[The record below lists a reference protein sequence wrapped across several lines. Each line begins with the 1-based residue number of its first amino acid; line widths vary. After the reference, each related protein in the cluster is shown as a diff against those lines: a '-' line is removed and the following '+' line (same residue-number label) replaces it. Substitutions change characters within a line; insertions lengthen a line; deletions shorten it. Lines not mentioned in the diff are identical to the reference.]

1 MVTCSL
7 IVSGDLTRFPE
18 DDMPDLLVF
27 IFRFTVFAILHSLL
41 AMQRVQ
47 EFLKIRMGRAA
58 GWYRLMYNIL
68 ALAAFGWT
76 MKAYPDSP
84 VLYQLPDNLRSVG
97 YLAQGGI
104 FVLLCVCAAQT
115 GVGDFL
121 GVRQLRG
128 QTVTPVLIT
137 TGCYGKVRHPQ
148 YLLALLFLLFTPIMT
163 VRWLAL
169 TLLSAL
175 YFLFGSI
182 IEEKRLVELFGEHYR
197 IYKRSVPMFVPGVKR
212 GRSDLHR
219 PR

>member
-7 IVSGDLTRFPE
+7 LVSGDLTRFPE
-18 DDMPDLLVF
+18 DNMSDLLVF
-27 IFRFTVFAILHSLL
+27 IFRFTVFATLHSLL
-41 AMQRVQ
+41 AMQCAQ
-47 EFLKIRMGRAA
+47 DFIKIRMGRTA

-68 ALAAFGWT
+68 ALAAFGWA

-84 VLYQLPDNLRSVG
+84 VLYQFHDNLRSVG

-128 QTVTPVLIT
+128 QTVTPVLKT

-148 YLLALLFLLFTPIMT
+148 YLLALLFLLFTPTMT

-175 YFLFGSI
+175 YFLIGSI
-182 IEEKRLVELFGEHYR
+182 IEERRLVALFGEHYR
-197 IYKRSVPMFVPGVKR
+197 SYKRSVPMFVPGKK
-212 GRSDLHR
+212 G
-219 PR
+219 

>member
-7 IVSGDLTRFPE
+7 LASGDPTRFPE
-18 DDMPDLLVF
+18 DDMHDLLVF
-27 IFRFTVFAILHSLL
+27 MFRFAVFAALHSLF

-47 EFLKIRMGRAA
+47 DFLKNRMGRAA
-58 GWYRLMYNIL
+58 GWYRLTYNIL

-76 MKAYPDSP
+76 MQAYRDSP
-84 VLYQLPDNLRSVG
+84 VLYQLPGNLRSAG
-97 YLAQGGI
+97 YLVQGGVCI
-104 FVLLCVCAAQT
+104 LLCICAAQT

-121 GVRQLRG
+121 GVRQLRR

-148 YLLALLFLLFTPIMT
+148 YLLALLFLLFAPTMT

-175 YFLFGSI
+175 YFLAGSI
-182 IEEKRLVELFGEHYR
+182 IEERRLVDLFGEQYR
-197 IYKRSVPMFVPGVKR
+197 RYQRSVPMFVPGAR
-212 GRSDLHR
+212 GNGGLPR

>member
-7 IVSGDLTRFPE
+7 HVSGDLTCFPE
-18 DDMPDLLVF
+18 DNMPDLLVF
-27 IFRFTVFAILHSLL
+27 IFRFTVFATLHSLL
-41 AMQRVQ
+41 AMQHIQ
-47 EFLKIRMGRAA
+47 DFLKIRMGRAA
-58 GWYRLMYNIL
+58 GCYRLMYNIL
-68 ALAAFGWT
+68 ALATFGWT

-84 VLYQLPDNLRSVG
+84 VLYQLPYNLRAVG

-104 FVLLCVCAAQT
+104 FILLCVCAAQT

-121 GVRQLRG
+121 GIRQLRG
-128 QTVTPVLIT
+128 QTATAVLIT

-148 YLLALLFLLFTPIMT
+148 YLLALLFLLFTPTMT

-182 IEEKRLVELFGEHYR
+182 IEERRLVESFGEHYR
-197 IYKRSVPMFVPGVKR
+197 RYQRTVPMFVPGVKR
-212 GRSDLHR
+212 GNNDLHR
-219 PR
+219 PH